1 MDPVSNC
8 VCTTPPPDEPS
19 AMEITDIQS
28 NIIENNEVFM
38 KNLDRGKFVVSYLSL
53 VWETTLD
60 HIPDNGKKYQK
71 YLQQLNVFYIFL
83 GEFGNLV

>member
-1 MDPVSNC
+1 
-8 VCTTPPPDEPS
+8 
-19 AMEITDIQS
+19 MEITDIQS
-28 NIIENNEVFM
+28 TIIENNEVFM

-60 HIPDNGKKYQK
+60 HIPDNGKNIK
-71 YLQQLNVFYIFL
+71 NTFNSWMFFYIFL